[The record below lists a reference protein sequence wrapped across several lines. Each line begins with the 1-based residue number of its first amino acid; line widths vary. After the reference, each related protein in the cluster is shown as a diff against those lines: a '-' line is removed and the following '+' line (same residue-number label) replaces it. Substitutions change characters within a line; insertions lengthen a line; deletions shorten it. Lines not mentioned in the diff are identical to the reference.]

1 MVYNTYKTG
10 LIYGL
15 RCKKTN
21 KLYIGSTIQPLK
33 LRHSKHITD
42 YRGWSGYKNNKPRG
56 YRTSFEII
64 KNDDYEVFEIEKYSC
79 DNKQELEARETLYIL
94 NNECVNLNKP
104 CSDVSNVWW
113 KIKKYKLNRPPS
125 S

>member
-1 MVYNTYKTG
+1 MDG
-10 LIYGL
+10 LVI
-15 RCKKTN
+15 KITN
-21 KLYIGSTIQPLK
+21 QEVIEL
-33 LRHSKHITD
+33 H
-42 YRGWSGYKNNKPRG
+42 
-56 YRTSFEII
+56 
-64 KNDDYEVFEIEKYSC
+64 DDYEVFEIEKYSC

-113 KIKKYKLNRPPS
+113 KIKKYKLNPPPS